1 MNQQRRLER
10 IEIPS
15 YSLNQEMFNGISHFA
30 GVFIGVVI
38 IFNAIALR
46 YVSGLLLNYY
56 IGLLVFGVTAILL
69 YLISGLYHIEN
80 PKRTK
85 SKRIKRILDHCTIYL
100 LIAGTYTPIC
110 LYIMSIHPIGLALLI
125 IEWILAALGITL
137 NAINMQNKII
147 QGISMFLYLA
157 LGWMILF
164 SGGFTYLP
172 FNSFL
177 YILIGGIIYTI
188 GSITYGIGHKN
199 LNFHS
204 LFHVFVL
211 LGTIFQTYGVII
223 LFK

>member
-1 MNQQRRLER
+1 MNQQRKLER

-15 YSLNQEMFNGISHFA
+15 YSLNQELFNSISHFA
-30 GVFIGVVI
+30 GVFIGVI
-38 IFNAIALR
+38 IIINACVMR
-46 YVSGLLLNYY
+46 FVSGLLLNYF
-56 IGLLVFGVTAILL
+56 IGLLVFGTTSILL
-69 YLISGLYHIEN
+69 YLISGLYHIESPYN
-80 PKRTK
+80 ANA
-85 SKRIKRILDHCTIYL
+85 KRIKRILDHCTIYL

-125 IEWILAALGITL
+125 IEWILAVLGIAL

-157 LGWMILF
+157 LGWLILF
-164 SGGFTYLP
+164 SGGFIYLP

-204 LFHVFVL
+204 LFHIFVL
-211 LGTIFQTYGVII
+211 LGTIFQTYGVIN